1 MRINPRNFHPRRL
14 EKLPP
19 HFATMELEGRGDAE
33 IDILARWIYQNCY
46 GRFAIIKETN
56 YHRENVSLVIVVG
69 FEEPSDL
76 TLFALSGQTHKR
88 QTV

>member
-1 MRINPRNFHPRRL
+1 MKINPKNFYPRRL

-19 HFATMELEGRGDAE
+19 HFVTMETDSRNDGE
-33 IDILARWIYQNCY
+33 IDILARWIYQNCF
-46 GRFAIIKETN
+46 GRFAIIKEVN
-56 YHRENVSLVIVVG
+56 YDRENISSVTVVG

-76 TLFALSGQTHKR
+76 TLFALSGQAHKR